1 MKILIQLMA
10 GGLSLTVVAMPAV
23 AGRILDADGK
33 EIGDDSPPAAV
44 VPQDAE
50 LYEKQKRNAAVMDN
64 LVNQNPQYQEGHAGA
79 VATQRAEQSKRVFSG
94 PPRVI
99 QMRVPR

>member
-1 MKILIQLMA
+1 MIKLVMII
-10 GGLSLTVVAMPAV
+10 GLNLSVVIPAV

-33 EIGDDSPPAAV
+33 EIGDNSPPAV
-44 VPQDAE
+44 VAPHDAE

-79 VATQRAEQSKRVFSG
+79 TATRRAQQNKRVYSG

-99 QMRVPR
+99 QMRIPR